1 MRNRYTNL
9 GWLIT
14 ILVAIIPVALW
25 LAAMPSQWNTPKLI
39 FDNIG
44 RLAGLAGMSLFAW
57 NVILSARLK
66 IYNKLFMG
74 LDNTYR
80 AHHIIGSLAYI
91 LLLIHPVAIAY
102 RYFLSSPMAAFE
114 FLKPS
119 FASPFSALGSITL
132 FSMSALMLVTLYMN
146 VKYERFVL
154 AQRLLGLLLFF
165 GAIHAIF
172 VGSSDL
178 GINSGLLALQAY
190 IFGLIILAGVVYV
203 YRSIFHGNFSKY
215 YQYSLASVTSFGDI
229 YELKLTP
236 IGKPMAYLPGQFA
249 FIKAEADGVLGQSH
263 PFSMSGA
270 STDTGEPAIKFG
282 IKSLGDYT
290 KLMAEAKVGL
300 KIKVDGPYGTF
311 SNKVILNRRQIWV
324 AGGIGITPFVAMA
337 EALDDSQRV
346 DLYYSTKTAQEAAYL
361 PKLKQIA
368 RFKTN
373 LTIIPFTA
381 NTNGFLTADYIF
393 KTSSDLTGAIFMI
406 CGPQLMMTNLKEQ
419 LKAMGV
425 INKNINTEEF
435 YLA

>member
-14 ILVAIIPVALW
+14 ILVAITPIGLW
-25 LAAMPSQWNTPKLI
+25 LAAMPSQWNTSKLV

-44 RLAGLAGMSLFAW
+44 RLAGLVGMSLFAW

-80 AHHIIGSLAYI
+80 AHHIIGSLAFI
-91 LLLIHPVAIAY
+91 FLLIHPVAIAY

-119 FASPFSALGSITL
+119 FASPFSALGTITL
-132 FSMSALMLVTLYMN
+132 FSMSALMLVTLYIN

-165 GAIHAIF
+165 GGIHAIF

-178 GINSGLLALQAY
+178 GINSGLLALQVY

-215 YQYSLASVTSFGDI
+215 YEYSLASVTSFGDI
-229 YELKLTP
+229 YELNLTP
-236 IGKPMAYLPGQFA
+236 VGKSMAFLPGQFA
-249 FIKAEADGVLGQSH
+249 FIKAEADGVLGQTH
-263 PFSMSGA
+263 PFTMSGA
-270 STDTGEPAIKFG
+270 STDIGVPTLKFG
-282 IKSLGDYT
+282 IKTLGDYT
-290 KLMAEAKVGL
+290 KLMAKAKTGL

-311 SNKVILNRRQIWV
+311 SNKVILNHRQIWV
-324 AGGIGITPFVAMA
+324 AGGIGVTPFVAMA
-337 EALDDSQRV
+337 EALEDSQRV
-346 DLYYSTKTAQEAAYL
+346 DLYYSTKSTQEAAYL

-368 RFKTN
+368 KFKTN
-373 LTIIPFTA
+373 LNIIPFTSSI
-381 NTNGFLTADYIF
+381 NGLLTADYIF
-393 KTSSDLTGAIFMI
+393 KTSSDLTDATFMI
-406 CGPQLMMTNLKEQ
+406 CGPQSMMTSIKKQ
-419 LKAMGV
+419 LRARGV
-425 INKNINTEEF
+425 IKKNINTEEF
-435 YLA
+435 NLI